1 MKSNSLV
8 FVLCAG
14 LILSFSAQAQEM
26 KPDTMMEHKGTGDMM
41 MEHKNMSGM
50 MMKDLGSA
58 DSNYDLRFINAMM
71 EHHEGAIVMAQDA
84 LKKSKRPEVQKL
96 AKEII
101 TAQQQEIAQM
111 KSWRKEW
118 YNQ

>member
-14 LILSFSAQAQEM
+14 LMLISSAQAQEM
-26 KPDTMMEHKGTGDMM
+26 KPDTTMEDKG
-41 MEHKNMSGM
+41 KAGM

-71 EHHEGAIVMAQDA
+71 EHHEGAVVMAQDA

-101 TAQQQEIAQM
+101 SAQQQEIAQM
-111 KSWRKEW
+111 KTWRKEW